1 MCGAWASPVFPLVY
15 TPLVLQKSLELTGQT
30 VFVLAEEREKNV
42 FSLIIVLSTT
52 LTIGKC
58 SN

>member
-1 MCGAWASPVFPLVY
+1 MCGAWASPVFPLGY

>member
-42 FSLIIVLSTT
+42 FSLIIVLSTM